1 MVEHLPSTSKVLGSI
16 PITEG
21 REGDGE
27 KGRAGAGERRESGEG
42 EKEKRRKRAIEMVI
56 SHLPACSP
64 VSTPAGDS
72 KRAEAGDGVG
82 R

>member
-21 REGDGE
+21 REGAGG
-27 KGRAGAGERRESGEG
+27 KSRAGAGERREGGEE

-64 VSTPAGDS
+64 KYPSRRQQESRSRGW
-72 KRAEAGDGVG
+72 GG
-82 R
+82 